1 MENKTLKK
9 VPTYE
14 GPVHDVS
21 WNPNSE
27 EFIVISGF
35 MPAASVLFD
44 KSCNPIFEFGKHHRN
59 TIKWSPL
66 SNLVCLGGFNLFII
80 YTF

>member
-1 MENKTLKK
+1 MENKNLKK

-14 GPVHDVS
+14 GPVHDVA

-44 KSCNPIFEFGKHHRN
+44 KACTPIFEFGKHHRN
-59 TIKWSPL
+59 TIRWSPL
-66 SNLVCLGGFNLFII
+66 SNLVILGGLYDFRYF
-80 YTF
+80 